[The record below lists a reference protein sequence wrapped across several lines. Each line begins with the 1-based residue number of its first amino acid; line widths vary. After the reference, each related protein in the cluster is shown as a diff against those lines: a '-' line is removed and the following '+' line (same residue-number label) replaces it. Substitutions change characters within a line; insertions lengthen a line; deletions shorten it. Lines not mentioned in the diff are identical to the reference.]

1 MGNSLG
7 RTRWVGIQVEDGW
20 VDPGKRWV
28 DGDPG
33 GQQLSCMGS
42 RFAGIRWSLI
52 PGGSRNQGHTY
63 TISH

>member
-1 MGNSLG
+1 M
-7 RTRWVGIQVEDGW
+7 GIQVGDGW

-63 TISH
+63 KISH